1 MKTLKI
7 AIAILPLLFLTR
19 QLYAAAQEEVS
30 QGQPGTKG
38 PWPVKLSGSNVTD
51 AGFIIVTEPMLT
63 ALPQTTVQVGLTAV
77 AVPTTSAANRT
88 CVEICNTSANQ
99 AGVIIKCIINNNDAG
114 VPVLGPS
121 TPGTTLVVGQCL
133 QVKAPATMLPFCIS
147 NTAAIDGGGGAFAAV
162 AECIQ

>member
-1 MKTLKI
+1 MKTFKALI
-7 AIAILPLLFLTR
+7 AIIPLLLLAGS
-19 QLYAAAQEEVS
+19 LYAAAQEEVS

-38 PWPVKLSGSNVTD
+38 PWPVLISGSNITD

-63 ALPQTTVQVGLTAV
+63 GLPQTTVQVGTVAI

-88 CVEICNTSANQ
+88 CVEICNTSANT

-114 VPVLGPS
+114 VPVIGPS